1 MRFAQLD
8 IGGVRLGAMRLPL
21 CSRRGD
27 TLFAID
33 GRGQLSGNVGAA
45 RIAVNGSLN
54 DAPLAVAAA
63 DIRLGVA
70 GSSAAPRIDFALG
83 HSSVRLKQPNGE
95 TPLKLAGYRTSLGSR
110 HSG

>member
-1 MRFAQLD
+1 
-8 IGGVRLGAMRLPL
+8 MRLPL

-33 GRGQLSGNVGAA
+33 GRGHLSGNVGAA

-70 GSSAAPRIDFALG
+70 GSSAAPRIAFALG
-83 HSSVRLKQPNGE
+83 QSAVRSEEQTSELQSLMRISYAVLCLKKHNEHIDEKTNKP
-95 TPLKLAGYRTSLGSR
+95 TMS
-110 HSG
+110 